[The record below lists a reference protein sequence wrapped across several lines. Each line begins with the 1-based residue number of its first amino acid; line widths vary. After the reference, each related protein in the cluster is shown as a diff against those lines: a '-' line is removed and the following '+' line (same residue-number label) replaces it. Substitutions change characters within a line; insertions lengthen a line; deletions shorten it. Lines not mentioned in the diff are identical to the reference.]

1 MIDSSREP
9 KQRWN
14 FDPVRITLLGIHRI
28 DMYTIPYFHSSMI
41 PASDR
46 RAVCVDVVYFV
57 VVCLFDCWLVMM
69 EDNRNEREKE
79 RRKLGDHQ

>member
-28 DMYTIPYFHSSMI
+28 DMYTIPYFHSSLI

-46 RAVCVDVVYFV
+46 RAVVLMYVVYSV
-57 VVCLFDCWLVMM
+57 VVCLIVCFF
-69 EDNRNEREKE
+69 
-79 RRKLGDHQ
+79 GDDGRQSK